1 MLVPFFAL
9 APYGLVYGL
18 VHIQKGIIA
27 SLITSAQSY
36 VSSAHCF
43 ASAILLFGF
52 SSAKVELSA
61 TLPFC
66 AVVHRGMRAG
76 GMARMQWLEGWRACN
91 SLPKSPHPPRTNSY
105 LLAHY

>member
-1 MLVPFFAL
+1 VLVPFFAL
-9 APYGLVYGL
+9 DPYGLVYGL

-43 ASAILLFGF
+43 ASAILWFGF

-76 GMARMQWLEGWRACN
+76 GMARMQFFAEKP
-91 SLPKSPHPPRTNSY
+91 SSPQN
-105 LLAHY
+105 